1 MSIAEV
7 KLWGR
12 TIGAVSWSEER
23 RLANFEYE
31 PAFRTSGIELAPM
44 MMPLSDKIYSF
55 NSLARDTFHGL
66 PGMLADSLP
75 DDFGN
80 AVIDSWLASQGRDPK
95 DFNPVE
101 RLCYVGTRG
110 MGALEF
116 APSTNLKSTKATAVD
131 INDLV
136 GIASEILKQ
145 RSNLKGSF
153 NTPQRESSLNDILQV
168 GTSAG
173 GARAKAIVAWN
184 PDTGEV
190 RSGQIAAGQGFSYWL
205 LKFDGVSGNKDK
217 ELDDPEGYGLIEYAY
232 YKMAIAAG
240 INMAQCRLLKEN
252 QRSHFMTKRF
262 DRKPSGEK
270 VHMQSLGAMRH
281 FDYRQPGAHSYE
293 EALLTVRDLNM
304 PMDSIEELYRRMVF
318 NVMARNQ
325 DDHVKNI
332 SFLMD
337 KAGKWTLSPAYDMTY
352 SYNPAGLWTGTHQ
365 MSLNRKREGFTL
377 DDFKQCAAT
386 AAMKKSRV
394 SEILEQVKAAVVQWE
409 EFASEVGVAGD
420 AIDKIAKAHITEFE
434 SNN

>member
-190 RSGQIAAGQGFSYWL
+190 RSGKIAAGQGFSYWL

>member
-409 EFASEVGVAGD
+409 EFASEVGVAGE
-420 AIDKIAKAHITEFE
+420 AIVKIAKAHITEFE